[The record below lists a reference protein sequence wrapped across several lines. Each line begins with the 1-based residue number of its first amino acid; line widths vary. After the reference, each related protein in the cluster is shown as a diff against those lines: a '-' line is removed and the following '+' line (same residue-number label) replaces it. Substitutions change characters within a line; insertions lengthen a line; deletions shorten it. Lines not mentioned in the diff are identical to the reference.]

1 MESQPQA
8 GRHKEHLSLLRPQ
21 LVQDQ
26 MQSHEGLPRPGH
38 GGKVNGAG
46 GQGGMDGTKFL
57 LREVMGI

>member
-1 MESQPQA
+1 
-8 GRHKEHLSLLRPQ
+8 
-21 LVQDQ
+21 